1 MEIIIACKTCGL
13 VQRADELQ
21 PDTAAEAKNGWN
33 GHRKYAFHGRNSRK
47 LFSAIVPWRI
57 AALSRTVQLSCMRRL
72 SQIETV
78 KRERCKRTSSKG
90 ESNGKNRFCGNR
102 RDGKRPAVTFEIG
115 QRPSYGL

>member
-47 LFSAIVPWRI
+47 VFSAIVPWRI
-57 AALSRTVQLSCMRRL
+57 VCSVEPFNCH
-72 SQIETV
+72 V
-78 KRERCKRTSSKG
+78 
-90 ESNGKNRFCGNR
+90 CG
-102 RDGKRPAVTFEIG
+102 D
-115 QRPSYGL
+115 

>member
-47 LFSAIVPWRI
+47 VFSAIVPWRI
-57 AALSRTVQLSCMRRL
+57 ARSVEPFNCH
-72 SQIETV
+72 V
-78 KRERCKRTSSKG
+78 
-90 ESNGKNRFCGNR
+90 CG
-102 RDGKRPAVTFEIG
+102 D
-115 QRPSYGL
+115 